1 MKGQVFGKFNL
12 SVIILMNFNIIA
24 VTFSYLSIKDISDK
38 FEILNNESMKEVIIY
53 YLANMYQTNFFNIKA
68 KINNFQLRCGKC
80 NKNLIGD
87 YSVKFGYKDCLIC
100 NEKVGFN
107 IDLCNNCTN
116 MDFKRGE
123 IRKKLCP
130 GNHTE
135 VYFGINILS
144 Y

>member
-1 MKGQVFGKFNL
+1 
-12 SVIILMNFNIIA
+12 MNFNIIA

-38 FEILNNESMKEVIIY
+38 FEILNNESMKKVIIY
-53 YLANMYQTNFFNIKA
+53 YLANMYNTNYFNINA

-87 YSVKFGYKDCLIC
+87 YSVKFGYKDCKIC
-100 NEKVGFN
+100 NEKIGFN
-107 IDLCNNCTN
+107 IDLCNSCTK
-116 MDFKRGE
+116 MDFKRGQ
-123 IRKKLCP
+123 IRKVFCQ
-130 GNHTE
+130 GNHCI